1 MLYLQDAAGRSLF
14 SAKADSNKRGDGF
27 NIGDRD
33 NILDAVEAGPIL
45 VHVALAEGR
54 QFPYEAIMRSVFKHL
69 MDSATSEYLFTMEF
83 FKVCLRVSHM
93 ISRPSPRV
101 CVSGRKC
108 CPTHVAE
115 TGTRYLFWGSCPLCR
130 LRQNRF
136 HGFYSPEK
144 VVPELLV
151 PLVSVSTSRS
161 SRREHIF
168 RIYTVE

>member
-1 MLYLQDAAGRSLF
+1 MF

-33 NILDAVEAGPIL
+33 NILDTVEAGPIL

-83 FKVCLRVSHM
+83 FKVCLRVLRM

-101 CVSGRKC
+101 LYFGKEVLSHACCRKTGFRYFGDPARDAGFVKYDSHVHPRVFFSRKGR
-108 CPTHVAE
+108 P
-115 TGTRYLFWGSCPLCR
+115 
-130 LRQNRF
+130 
-136 HGFYSPEK
+136 
-144 VVPELLV
+144 
-151 PLVSVSTSRS
+151 
-161 SRREHIF
+161 
-168 RIYTVE
+168 